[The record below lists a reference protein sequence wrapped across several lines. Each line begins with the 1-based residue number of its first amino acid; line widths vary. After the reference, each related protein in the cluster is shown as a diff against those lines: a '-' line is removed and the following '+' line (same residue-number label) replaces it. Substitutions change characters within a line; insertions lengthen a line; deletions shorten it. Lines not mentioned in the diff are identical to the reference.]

1 MPRRL
6 SIQAYF
12 EGIRY
17 RNSAV
22 LGRAISLI
30 ESRRKDDQ
38 LMAEELLTRCMPF
51 TGKSIRV
58 GITGVPGVGKSTLMD
73 RLGMQL
79 IEKGLSIAVL
89 AIDPS
94 SSRTGGSILGDKTR
108 MENLSVHTNAFVR
121 PSPTDRHL
129 GGVARKT
136 RETMLLCEA
145 AGFDVVLVESV
156 GVGQSEIVLAGMV
169 DCFVALMLP
178 NAGDELQGI
187 KKGLLEWVDILAVN
201 KADGKNAIV
210 ANRSRLEYQSA
221 LHYVPH
227 RHSSWTPKTLCVSGL
242 KGDGLDELWSSVE
255 EHRNMLMQ
263 SGSLETLRIEQ
274 RLEWLNS
281 VLRDRLWEQ
290 FCSHNDVKETF
301 HTVEQSISRGDLAVR
316 QGARTLLNLF
326 LDSNS

>member
-1 MPRRL
+1 VPRRL
-6 SIQAYF
+6 SLQAYF
-12 EGIRY
+12 EGIRN
-17 RNSAV
+17 RNSSV
-22 LGRAISLI
+22 LGRAITLI

-38 LMAEELLTRCMPF
+38 SMAEELLTRCMPF
-51 TGKSIRV
+51 TGKAIRV

-79 IEKGLSIAVL
+79 IERGLSVAVL
-89 AIDPS
+89 AVDPS

-108 MENLSVHTNAFVR
+108 MEKLSVHPNAFVR

-129 GGVARKT
+129 GGVGRKT

-145 AGFDVVLVESV
+145 SGFDVVLVESV

-201 KADGKNAIV
+201 KSDGKNAVV

-227 RHSSWTPKTLCVSGL
+227 RHSNWVPKTLCVSGL
-242 KGDGLDELWSSVE
+242 KGEGLEDLWSGVE
-255 EHRNMLMQ
+255 EHREMLLQ
-263 SGSLETLRIEQ
+263 SGSLEKLRTEQ

-281 VLRDRLWEQ
+281 VLRDQLWEQ
-290 FCSHNDVKETF
+290 FCSHSGVKASF
-301 HTVEQSISRGDLAVR
+301 QTVEDSISHGDLAVR
-316 QGARTLLNLF
+316 QGASTLLNLF
-326 LDSNS
+326 LDSNP